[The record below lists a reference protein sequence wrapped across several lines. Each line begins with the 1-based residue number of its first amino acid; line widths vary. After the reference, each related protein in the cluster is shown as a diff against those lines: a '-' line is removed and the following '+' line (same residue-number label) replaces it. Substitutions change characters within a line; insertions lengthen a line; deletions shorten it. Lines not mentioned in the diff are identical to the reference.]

1 MELRTA
7 ARNPLKK
14 GLPSADSRQEME
26 SKINLAQVAPI
37 NYKVT
42 AALVNQFVVSTT
54 QFLNRFVTRCDRKL
68 HQVAAKMCRIQV
80 RFNTTPSR
88 MPQVRTRRPAID
100 AAVHE
105 RLCQFSAT
113 FLVA

>member
-14 GLPSADSRQEME
+14 GHPSADSRQEME
-26 SKINLAQVAPI
+26 SKINLAQVAPV

-68 HQVAAKMCRIQV
+68 YQVSAKMCRIQV
-80 RFNTTPSR
+80 RFHHLSLTNATSAHSPPR
-88 MPQVRTRRPAID
+88 D
-100 AAVHE
+100 A
-105 RLCQFSAT
+105 
-113 FLVA
+113 

>member
-14 GLPSADSRQEME
+14 GHPSADSRQEME
-26 SKINLAQVAPI
+26 SKINLAQVAPV

-80 RFNTTPSR
+80 RFHHHSLTNAASAHSPPR
-88 MPQVRTRRPAID
+88 DRRRRA
-100 AAVHE
+100 
-105 RLCQFSAT
+105 
-113 FLVA
+113 